1 MIESILVYSLTA
13 LLLYLL
19 AKSAEVNADL
29 YKKRNRDSF
38 WTPEIILSLLLF
50 GFIAGARYGVGVDHL
65 SYLDIYQ
72 RVQNHISLSRE
83 SLEPGFLFI
92 TRLFASSGLHYFF
105 YFAFWG
111 ILQISFIYYALKDR
125 KYLLPYVAL
134 AIMLNSGYFLNWMN
148 GIRQCV
154 VACAF
159 VFLIQYIIDRK
170 PAKYVISLLLLAL
183 IHKSAVLLIPL
194 YLLTYNKLTFDKKY
208 LNIAI
213 LIACVVLGMVP
224 SWLHLMTKFA
234 NLLTVIGYE
243 GYANRIDLMVTD
255 NLREMAWGPSRIS
268 NFLTGVAIV
277 WYYPQM
283 KEYYKND
290 RYLPI
295 YFLLFFVGICL
306 YNAFAN
312 TSHIFL
318 RPIEYLTIFKLP
330 LIAYLLYY
338 LKRSNNIMFL
348 IIAVLV
354 FSNIYFE
361 IYKAVARPSISSE
374 FTLYKFFFQ

>member
-1 MIESILVYSLTA
+1 MLESILVYTITA
-13 LLLYLL
+13 VLLYIL
-19 AKSAEVNADL
+19 AQSAVANERL
-29 YKKRNRDSF
+29 SKRPNRF
-38 WTPEIILSLLLF
+38 WTMEIVLSILLF

-72 RVQNHISLSRE
+72 RIHDHRSLSRE
-83 SLEPGFLFI
+83 TLEPGFLFI
-92 TRLFASSGLHYFF
+92 TKLFASSGLHYFF

-111 ILQISFIYYALKDR
+111 VLQISFVYYALKDR

-134 AIMLNSGYFLNWMN
+134 AIMLNSGFFLNWMN

-154 VACAF
+154 VSCAF
-159 VFLIQYIIDRK
+159 VFLIQYILDRK
-170 PAKYVISLLLLAL
+170 PAKYIISLLLMTL

-194 YLLTYNKLTFDKKY
+194 YLLTYNKLTFDRKY
-208 LNIAI
+208 LNLAI
-213 LIACVVLGMVP
+213 LMACVVLGMVP
-224 SWLHLMTKFA
+224 SWLNLMTNFA
-234 NLLTVIGYE
+234 DLLSVIGYE
-243 GYANRIDLMVTD
+243 GYAERIDLMVSD

-268 NFLTGVAIV
+268 NLLTGVAII
-277 WYYPQM
+277 WYYPRM
-283 KEYYKND
+283 KAFYKND
-290 RYLPI
+290 KYLSI

-318 RPIEYLTIFKLP
+318 RPIEYLNIFKLP
-330 LIAYLLYY
+330 MIAYLLYY
-338 LKRSNNIMFL
+338 LKHSNNVMFL

-354 FSNIYFE
+354 FSQIYFE
-361 IYKAVARPSISSE
+361 IYKAVARPSFSSE

>member
-1 MIESILVYSLTA
+1 MLESILVYTITA
-13 LLLYLL
+13 VLLYIF
-19 AKSAEVNADL
+19 AQSAVANEKL
-29 YKKRNRDSF
+29 SQRPNRF
-38 WTPEIILSLLLF
+38 WTTEIVLSILLF
-50 GFIAGARYGVGVDHL
+50 GFISGARYGVGVDHL

-134 AIMLNSGYFLNWMN
+134 AIMLNSGYFLEWMN

-154 VACAF
+154 VACAS
-159 VFLIQYIIDRK
+159 VFLIQYILDKK
-170 PAKYVISLLLLAL
+170 PAKYIISLLLLSL

-194 YLLTYNKLTFDKKY
+194 YLLVYNKLPFDRKY
-208 LNIAI
+208 LNLTI
-213 LIACVVLGMVP
+213 LMAFVVLGMIP
-224 SWLHLMTKFA
+224 SWLHLMTNFA
-234 NLLTVIGYE
+234 NLLAMIGYDS
-243 GYANRIDLMVTD
+243 YAARIELMVTE
-255 NLREMAWGPSRIS
+255 NLRMTAWGPSRIS
-268 NFLTGVAIV
+268 NFLTGVAII

-283 KEYYKND
+283 KEFYKYD

-295 YFLLFFVGICL
+295 YFLLFFAGICL
-306 YNAFAN
+306 YNAFVN

-330 LIAYLLYY
+330 MVAYLLYY
-338 LKRSNNIMFL
+338 LKHSNNKMFL

-354 FSNIYFE
+354 FSQIYFE
-361 IYKAVARPSISSE
+361 IYKAVALPSVASK